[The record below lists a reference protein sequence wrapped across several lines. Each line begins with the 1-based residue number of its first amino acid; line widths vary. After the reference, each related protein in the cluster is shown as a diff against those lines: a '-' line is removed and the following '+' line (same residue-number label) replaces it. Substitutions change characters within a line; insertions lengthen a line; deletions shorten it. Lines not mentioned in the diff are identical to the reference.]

1 MLMLILISGRIHAVI
16 ASYTPPYLTPS
27 LPAST
32 PTDRTALLNA
42 LSSGQILCEVY
53 NACVRRSKK
62 PWGFVAKATIHD
74 LQALEA
80 NGDVQD
86 AKKEKGWT
94 FRRVDNL
101 RIWAA

>member
-1 MLMLILISGRIHAVI
+1 
-16 ASYTPPYLTPS
+16 
-27 LPAST
+27 
-32 PTDRTALLNA
+32 
-42 LSSGQILCEVY
+42 
-53 NACVRRSKK
+53 VRRSKK